1 MNIYQEVHRQCVRR
15 KIKDQMK
22 ESVRLIESLNGQLDA
37 TCPDEQEV
45 HFKLI
50 EACGETFKGSQRQ

>member
-1 MNIYQEVHRQCVRR
+1 MNIYQEVHKQCVRR

-22 ESVRLIESLNGQLDA
+22 ESVRLTELNGQLGA

-45 HFKLI
+45 HLKLL
-50 EACGETFKGSQRQ
+50 EACGETFTGSQRQ